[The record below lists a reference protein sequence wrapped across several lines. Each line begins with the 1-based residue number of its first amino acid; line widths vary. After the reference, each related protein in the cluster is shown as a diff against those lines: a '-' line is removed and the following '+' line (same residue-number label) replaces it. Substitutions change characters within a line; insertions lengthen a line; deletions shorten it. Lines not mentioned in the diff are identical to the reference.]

1 MCVLGVGV
9 HSLTIHDRASLT
21 IHDRASLQNTPVY
34 SPAFPPDPDNRLE
47 VLGPRALFCLVQAC
61 GLAFTLW
68 KLNGMG
74 LLPTHVSDWVTSTPV
89 APFRERALTPL

>member
-1 MCVLGVGV
+1 MT
-9 HSLTIHDRASLT
+9 HPT
-21 IHDRASLQNTPVY
+21 Y
-34 SPAFPPDPDNRLE
+34 PAFPPDPERRLE
-47 VLGPRALFCLVQAC
+47 VMGPRALFCLVQAC

-89 APFRERALTPL
+89 APFKERALTPL

>member
-1 MCVLGVGV
+1 M
-9 HSLTIHDRASLT
+9 LTVAK
-21 IHDRASLQNTPVY
+21 V
-34 SPAFPPDPDNRLE
+34 FPPDPDGRLD
-47 VLGPRALFCLVQAC
+47 VIGPRVIFCLVQAA

-89 APFRERALTPL
+89 VAFREQAVLPLAV